1 MEHLKIEMD
10 NKKWNEEIKNNFN
23 DAASRYLEYSYIQ
36 KFFAGKIVHLI
47 KELNPQKNGEW
58 IDLGSGPGLL
68 ADQIEKVFSSPKVS
82 RIDFSKKMLLENKLS
97 SKKILWDLNNDLPS
111 EINNCSLIT
120 SNFCIHWLKNP
131 EKRIKNWFSKLMPG
145 GFLIISYPTKDCFP
159 EWKDTCR
166 KIDIEYSGL
175 SFLYSKELLKD
186 FNPNEIHYSEKFNY
200 LENFEDVYKL
210 FRSLIN
216 VGAQSTN
223 SKRKSVKELK
233 KIQKF
238 WPKNYNNTVNLSWQ
252 IEIQIIKKL

>member
-1 MEHLKIEMD
+1 MIEMH
-10 NKKWNEEIKNNFN
+10 NKKWNEKIKNNFN
-23 DAASRYLEYSYIQ
+23 DAASSYLEYSSIQ
-36 KFFAGKIVHLI
+36 RFFAVKIVHFL
-47 KELNPQKNGEW
+47 KELNLQKQGEW

-68 ADQIEKVFSSPKVS
+68 ADEIEKEFTSRKVC
-82 RIDFSKKMLLENKLS
+82 RVDFSKKMLLENKSS

-120 SNFCIHWLKNP
+120 SNFCIHWLNNP
-131 EKRIKNWFSKLMPG
+131 EKIIKNWFSKLMPG
-145 GFLIISYPTKDCFP
+145 GFLIFSYPTKECFP
-159 EWKDTCR
+159 EWKNTCR

-175 SFLYSKELLKD
+175 SFLYSKELLND
-186 FNPNEIHYSEKFNY
+186 FKANEIYYSEKFNY

-210 FRSLIN
+210 FRNIIN

-223 SKRKSVKELK
+223 YKRKTVKELK

-252 IEIQIIKKL
+252 VDIQIIKKL

>member
-1 MEHLKIEMD
+1 MIEMEYK
-10 NKKWNEEIKNNFN
+10 NWNEKIKNNFN
-23 DAASRYLEYSYIQ
+23 NAAYRYLEYSNIQ
-36 KFFAGKIVHLI
+36 KFFAAKIVHFI
-47 KELNPQKNGEW
+47 QELNPQKTGEW

-68 ADQIEKVFSSPKVS
+68 ADEIEKEFSSQTVC

-97 SKKILWDLNNDLPS
+97 SKKILWDLNNYLPS
-111 EINNCSLIT
+111 EINKCSLIT
-120 SNFCIHWLKNP
+120 SNFCIHWLNNP
-131 EKRIKNWFSKLMPG
+131 EKIIKNWFSKLMPG

-175 SFLYSKELLKD
+175 SFLYSKKLLKD
-186 FNPNEIHYSEKFNY
+186 FKQNEIYISEKFNY

-223 SKRKSVKELK
+223 CKRKTVKELK
-233 KIQKF
+233 EIQKF
-238 WPKNYNNTVNLSWQ
+238 WPKNYNNTVNLSW
-252 IEIQIIKKL
+252 EVDIQILKKL